1 MFRPNNM
8 IMQKRCRLPLSV
20 LLLVAG
26 HFSAVAQEW
35 ERNPVTG
42 TDRAAIASCL
52 REALDRPR
60 ACLGTIAVLC
70 VRQGTG
76 ERREAEIECTRR
88 EAAVW
93 RERLDLAVN
102 ALMQRLA
109 PGPRSRLA
117 SVQRSWES
125 YVAQKCMFVGE
136 IQSAARGAILQTGCE
151 LRAIASRAI
160 EVERLIRRQ
169 QPDQARPELHR

>member
-1 MFRPNNM
+1 
-8 IMQKRCRLPLSV
+8 
-20 LLLVAG
+20 
-26 HFSAVAQEW
+26 
-35 ERNPVTG
+35 
-42 TDRAAIASCL
+42 
-52 REALDRPR
+52 
-60 ACLGTIAVLC
+60 
-70 VRQGTG
+70 
-76 ERREAEIECTRR
+76 
-88 EAAVW
+88 VW

-117 SVQRSWES
+117 SVQRSWET

-151 LRAIASRAI
+151 LRAVASRAI

-169 QPDQARPELHR
+169 QPNQARPELHR